1 MNTTTVPIDPTRVGI
16 SYSGGGPLLAV
27 ELGIARAF
35 VQSGIRPA
43 IISGASAGAI
53 AAAAHALDMYTG
65 QGIDFAVDELG
76 HMSNATLKLDLAD
89 FALRV
94 VKEGTKLKA
103 IGDNKPAAQVIS
115 RVTSQLLQVQDLPL
129 SSFGLPLVPGGDPS
143 PLLQVVATD
152 TVAQDSYWFPGD

>member
-1 MNTTTVPIDPTRVGI
+1 MSTTVVPDPARIGI
-16 SYSGGGPLLAV
+16 SYSGGGPLLAG

-65 QGIDFAVDELG
+65 KGIDFAVDELG

-89 FALRV
+89 FAPRV
-94 VKEGTKLKA
+94 VHERTKLKA
-103 IGDNKPAAQVIS
+103 IGDNAPAAQVIS
-115 RVTSQLLQVQDLPL
+115 RVTARLFQVPDLTL
-129 SSFGLPLVPGGDPS
+129 GAFGQPLVP
-143 PLLQVVATD
+143 
-152 TVAQDSYWFPGD
+152 